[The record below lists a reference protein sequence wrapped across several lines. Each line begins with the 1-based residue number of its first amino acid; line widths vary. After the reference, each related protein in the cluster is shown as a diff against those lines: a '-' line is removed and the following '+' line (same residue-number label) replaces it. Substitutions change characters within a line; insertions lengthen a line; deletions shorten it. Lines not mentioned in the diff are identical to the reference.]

1 MLNTYI
7 DMIKKTSVAKD
18 VIATKFSQYKDLL
31 IEYNKHTNLTRITEA
46 NEVYVKHFLD
56 SCLLGELIDFNQ
68 VTSLCDMG
76 SGAGFPGV
84 PLLIIYPHL
93 KLTIVESQIKRVQF
107 LNALKETLKLDF
119 EVIHER
125 AEVYAKKNQM
135 KFDLVTARALGD
147 LQMILEFGVPML
159 KTNGYFIAPKG
170 SRYQEEL
177 ELAKNAIKTL
187 NCEVDKIET
196 FDLPEANGFRANI
209 LLQKKS
215 HISGYPREYSKMI
228 KKPL

>member
-68 VTSLCDMG
+68 VTSLCDMC
-76 SGAGFPGV
+76 SGAGFHGV
-84 PLLIIYPHL
+84 LLLIIYQHL

-107 LNALKETLKLDF
+107 LNALKEKLALDF
-119 EVIHER
+119 EVVHER
-125 AEVYAKKNQM
+125 AEVYAKKNQL
-135 KFDLVTARALGD
+135 KFDLVTARALGE

-159 KTNGYFIAPKG
+159 KTKG
-170 SRYQEEL
+170 
-177 ELAKNAIKTL
+177 
-187 NCEVDKIET
+187 
-196 FDLPEANGFRANI
+196 
-209 LLQKKS
+209 
-215 HISGYPREYSKMI
+215 
-228 KKPL
+228 